1 MENFI
6 FELVVGYF
14 KKKYIYTRVKNI
26 ILGEFSF
33 RFSEKE
39 EKKKKK
45 GKSIRHECKRHFY
58 LSAVFI
64 LYPRC
69 SLLLVGL
76 HQYFNRI
83 MNTGNVRALCVA

>member
-45 GKSIRHECKRHFY
+45 ANPSATSVNAISIFLQYSFCIRGAHFY
-58 LSAVFI
+58 SSDYI
-64 LYPRC
+64 NI
-69 SLLLVGL
+69 S
-76 HQYFNRI
+76 
-83 MNTGNVRALCVA
+83 TE